1 MSIDFYKFVEEN
13 CPDILNTYVPYSH
26 PTYINEDKLFSYMDD
41 ILSNNRKVL
50 IVPDPDPDGL
60 LSCLEW
66 TVVLDNFGHTNYE
79 VWEYRNRNHSVDCE
93 AISYSIEGKF
103 DYIIILD
110 AGSNDMVN
118 INKLSVFGVKSII
131 IDHHVSS
138 YDYDDYPSENVIINT
153 IMNNRRDAN
162 SLYRLSAG
170 ALNFTLLYKYCCS
183 KKRYYDYLS
192 VYGLITLYSDCID
205 MSSYLNRSIYYMA
218 VNTTSSLLPRF
229 VRDFLNNSVFNRRFV
244 EFTLVPKINSLFRA
258 EEFSI
263 LNKYFFDGCLTSFER
278 NSIVNKIMELY
289 DVKRKMV
296 ARVTD
301 LVQRD
306 VLNNF
311 VIANLSSCDLPDKVE
326 KLYNYTGLIANNLAQ
341 EYGKPCIVLCD
352 TGTNVKGSF
361 RDLLGRNY
369 LEIFCQFSKSEGHP
383 AAFGINLNYVD
394 VADFIDMIK
403 NTVDKKF
410 FIYKLEDNLVLDMN
424 DVTPNVKLLKDIAYY
439 NEFSGQS
446 LPMAVVKKRHMMR
459 EFSNYKKSY
468 YNYKWGD
475 LTVESQYKLVLGSYI
490 KIKPV
495 LAKNL
500 RLISYARGA

>member
-1 MSIDFYKFVEEN
+1 
-13 CPDILNTYVPYSH
+13 
-26 PTYINEDKLFSYMDD
+26 
-41 ILSNNRKVL
+41 
-50 IVPDPDPDGL
+50 
-60 LSCLEW
+60 
-66 TVVLDNFGHTNYE
+66 
-79 VWEYRNRNHSVDCE
+79 
-93 AISYSIEGKF
+93 
-103 DYIIILD
+103 
-110 AGSNDMVN
+110 
-118 INKLSVFGVKSII
+118 
-131 IDHHVSS
+131 
-138 YDYDDYPSENVIINT
+138 
-153 IMNNRRDAN
+153 
-162 SLYRLSAG
+162 
-170 ALNFTLLYKYCCS
+170 
-183 KKRYYDYLS
+183 
-192 VYGLITLYSDCID
+192 
-205 MSSYLNRSIYYMA
+205 
-218 VNTTSSLLPRF
+218 
-229 VRDFLNNSVFNRRFV
+229 
-244 EFTLVPKINSLFRA
+244 
-258 EEFSI
+258 
-263 LNKYFFDGCLTSFER
+263 
-278 NSIVNKIMELY
+278 MELY
-289 DVKRKMV
+289 DVTRKMV